1 MSGKISRLIA
11 AVAAAVAVTLAA
23 ACAQSDAGITTKVK
37 AKLAA
42 DSTVK
47 ASDINV
53 DTKDRV
59 VTLSGKVD
67 SEAAKARAV
76 ELARATDGVSNV
88 VDNLTWTSAQVSEN
102 TSNPPGVP
110 PAATGEQ
117 PGMSGQAGAPSNQPV
132 TDAAITA
139 AVKSKLL
146 ADTTVG
152 GLKINVDTKDG
163 VVSLSG
169 PVKSQAEKDTAVRIA
184 RETSGVRDVQDN
196 LVVQT
201 G

>member
-1 MSGKISRLIA
+1 MSGRISKLLA
-11 AVAAAVAVTLAA
+11 VVAAAVAVTLAA

-42 DSTVK
+42 DSAVK
-47 ASDINV
+47 ATDINV
-53 DTKDRV
+53 DTKDRI

-76 ELARATDGVSNV
+76 EIARGTEGVHDV
-88 VDNLTWTSAQVSEN
+88 VDNLTWIAASA
-102 TSNPPGVP
+102 SNE
-110 PAATGEQ
+110 PAAA
-117 PGMSGQAGAPSNQPV
+117 SGAPSGQPLS
-132 TDAAITA
+132 DAAITA

-152 GLKINVDTKDG
+152 GLKINVDTRDG
-163 VVSLSG
+163 VVSLTG
-169 PVKSQAEKDTAVRIA
+169 PVKSQTEKDTAVRIA

-196 LVVQT
+196 LIVQT

>member
-1 MSGKISRLIA
+1 MSGKISKLIA
-11 AVAAAVAVTLAA
+11 VLAAAVAVTLAA

-42 DSTVK
+42 DSAVK
-47 ASDINV
+47 ATDINV
-53 DTKDRV
+53 DTKDRI

-76 ELARATDGVSNV
+76 ELARNTTGVRDV
-88 VDNLTWTSAQVSEN
+88 VDNLTWMAAQVSEN
-102 TSNPPGVP
+102 APNPAGV
-110 PAATGEQ
+110 
-117 PGMSGQAGAPSNQPV
+117 AGAPSSQPV
-132 TDAAITA
+132 SDAAITA

-152 GLKINVDTKDG
+152 GLKINVDTRDG

-169 PVKSQAEKDTAVRIA
+169 PVKSQTEKDTALRIA
-184 RETSGVRDVQDN
+184 RETSGVRDVLDN
-196 LVVQT
+196 LIVQT